1 MTEDA
6 RTDDLQMVFRDAL
19 KAWIT
24 MLETATP
31 RLEHEKQA
39 ALAAALTAGDQVTV
53 IVRRA
58 GADFEVSLALDGKPA
73 ETDQPRVIFKLEG
86 KLGSPQAA
94 DRDAKFT
101 IN

>member
-6 RTDDLQMVFRDAL
+6 RTDDLQAVFKDAL
-19 KAWIT
+19 RAWVR
-24 MLETATP
+24 MLEVATP
-31 RLEHEKQA
+31 RLEREKQDS
-39 ALAAALTAGDQVTV
+39 LSAALTAGDLVTV
-53 IVRRA
+53 TVRRA
-58 GADFEVSLALDGKPA
+58 GADFEVSLALEGKPA